1 MKTIEPE
8 TNDELRTEYD
18 LRSLRVRKLGP
29 ERKSFSNNVRLEPDE
44 VGIFLD
50 ADNITA
56 NVSDTTDSCDS

>member
-1 MKTIEPE
+1 MKMTKPE

-18 LRSLRVRKLGP
+18 LRSLRVRRLGP
-29 ERKSFSNNVRLEPDE
+29 ERKSFSDNVRLEPDG

-56 NVSDTTDSCDS
+56 NVSDTTDSFDL